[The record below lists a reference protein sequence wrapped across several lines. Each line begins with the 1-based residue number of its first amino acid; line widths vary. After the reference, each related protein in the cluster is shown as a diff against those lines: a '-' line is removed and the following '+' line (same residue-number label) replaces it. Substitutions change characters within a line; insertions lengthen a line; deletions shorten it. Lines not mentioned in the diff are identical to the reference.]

1 MCGITAA
8 FSTKANKKGQTNNK
22 VNDIIISQF
31 ENQCSRGQKGFGIIR
46 INKGK
51 IEVDRACETTKF
63 LMDLYLK
70 PSSMIIAHHRTP
82 TSTDNLLDQTH
93 PMWIS
98 NKCLEN
104 DYLVIHNGVIS
115 NDDDLRLKHIELG
128 FEYQTEYTKIS
139 YQDKKEQVWN
149 DSEAIAIELA
159 LFIEKKISAIA
170 IDNAAAFMILQI
182 DKKTNKAKE
191 VFFGKNGSY
200 SDLNIFKAENELQI
214 SSEGIG
220 EEVKENILFSFD
232 IKDPLMT
239 LKETPIPFK
248 KPVTIVKA
256 ETQSPLDLPVANR
269 TSTTQT
275 DSTTKIID
283 KLTQRSWKDTYISY
297 SRDENYLPPYA
308 GKNYVEEQK
317 TAFLELIRAK
327 DSADIETDTEAA
339 IDNEVEKIK
348 ELIDDYKETL
358 MLEKLTREDVMFYT
372 SQICKMIKAMQE
384 ITDLGEEEHKE
395 VLLLEKEEEARDI
408 AEYNLGFGIVDQST
422 KTDTDY
428 ETSRAIEIEEM
439 MASEYGPKCGFRE

>member
-1 MCGITAA
+1 VCGITAA

-51 IEVDRACETTKF
+51 VEVDRACETTKF

-93 PMWIS
+93 PMWVS
-98 NKCLEN
+98 NDCLEN
-104 DYLVIHNGVIS
+104 DYLVIHNGIIS

-128 FEYQTEYTKIS
+128 FKYQTEYTKIS
-139 YQDKKEQVWN
+139 YQDKREQVWN

-159 LFIEKKISAIA
+159 LFIEKKISTIS
-170 IDNAAAFMILQI
+170 IDNAAAFMVLQI
-182 DKKTNKAKE
+182 DKKTNKAKK

-239 LKETPIPFK
+239 LKETQIPFK
-248 KPVTIVKA
+248 KPVAIVKV
-256 ETQSPLDLPVANR
+256 ESPSPFDLPVANR
-269 TSTTQT
+269 TSDSKT
-275 DSTTKIID
+275 DSIIKTAS
-283 KLTQRSWKDTYISY
+283 KLTERSWKDTYVSY
-297 SRDENYLPPYA
+297 SRDNNYLPPYA
-308 GKNYVEEQK
+308 GKNYIEEQK
-317 TAFLELIRAK
+317 TAYRI
-327 DSADIETDTEAA
+327 
-339 IDNEVEKIK
+339 N
-348 ELIDDYKETL
+348 
-358 MLEKLTREDVMFYT
+358 
-372 SQICKMIKAMQE
+372 
-384 ITDLGEEEHKE
+384 
-395 VLLLEKEEEARDI
+395 
-408 AEYNLGFGIVDQST
+408 
-422 KTDTDY
+422 
-428 ETSRAIEIEEM
+428 
-439 MASEYGPKCGFRE
+439 